1 MYRHSGASQPQ
12 QRTEDGLTRLK
23 ERKES
28 ASPVLSSHYPGW
40 CLRFETD
47 SPGPPIQA
55 LDLVGQ
61 NDPREVAGGR
71 KGDLKGIA
79 LVSGGDG
86 TEQGEAGF
94 PIVTSRAQRQGRAA
108 SGLVMAGLRIAGQPH
123 DFPVSGDVGPLY
135 HASLPW
141 VGPVSTSGCRFSSV
155 TVASM
160 SAKL

>member
-1 MYRHSGASQPQ
+1 MCRHSRASQPQ
-12 QRTEDGLTRLK
+12 QRIEDGLTRLK

-28 ASPVLSSHYPGW
+28 ASPLLGSHHPGW
-40 CLRFETD
+40 RLRFETD

-61 NDPREVAGGR
+61 NDPREGAGGR
-71 KGDLKGIA
+71 KADLKGIA

-108 SGLVMAGLRIAGQPH
+108 SGLFMANL
-123 DFPVSGDVGPLY
+123 D
-135 HASLPW
+135 
-141 VGPVSTSGCRFSSV
+141 
-155 TVASM
+155 
-160 SAKL
+160 